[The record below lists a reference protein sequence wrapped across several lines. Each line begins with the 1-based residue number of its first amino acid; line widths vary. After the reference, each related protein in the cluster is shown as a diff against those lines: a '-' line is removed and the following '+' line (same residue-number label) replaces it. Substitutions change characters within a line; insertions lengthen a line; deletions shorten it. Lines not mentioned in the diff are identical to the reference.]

1 MLSSSLEPPHRFE
14 SVRSPRLPGVEMVL
28 GYHSGPPTRWQYW
41 PMVQIAWLETGRAR
55 LWAHG
60 QSAIASAGDTTVS
73 APGCS
78 PRVVERL
85 TATASTCTVWIS
97 PLAFDRVAQA
107 PCPRARDLGVSVI
120 HGHQAIGAALKALE
134 RALRSEDG
142 PAEARLACLVA
153 EAWNGVRTSQRTAL
167 PAGPLRP
174 EVARAQRLLQERL
187 QGPVSLDE
195 MARESGLSK
204 FHFVRL
210 FREELGITPHAYA
223 MKLRVARARE
233 LLDGGVPAAQ
243 VAFECGFADQAH
255 FTRAFKR
262 EVGYTPAAFARLG

>member
-1 MLSSSLEPPHRFE
+1 
-14 SVRSPRLPGVEMVL
+14 
-28 GYHSGPPTRWQYW
+28 
-41 PMVQIAWLETGRAR
+41 
-55 LWAHG
+55 
-60 QSAIASAGDTTVS
+60 
-73 APGCS
+73 
-78 PRVVERL
+78 
-85 TATASTCTVWIS
+85 
-97 PLAFDRVAQA
+97 
-107 PCPRARDLGVSVI
+107 
-120 HGHQAIGAALKALE
+120 
-134 RALRSEDG
+134 
-142 PAEARLACLVA
+142 
-153 EAWNGVRTSQRTAL
+153 
-167 PAGPLRP
+167 
-174 EVARAQRLLQERL
+174 
-187 QGPVSLDE
+187 